1 MEETTPKTAPIKR
14 APGAGVKAADG
25 VQDGKRYNVMLDPAS
40 VALFMHIG
48 KGALSLGAREAARRL
63 AEAGD
68 VRQFSEKR
76 HALRTAKPAPKKR
89 SSKA

>member
-25 VQDGKRYNVMLDPAS
+25 VQDGKRYNVMLDPDS
-40 VALFMHIG
+40 VELFLHIG
-48 KGALSLGAREAARRL
+48 KGQLSLGAREAARRL

-68 VRQFSEKR
+68 VRVFSAKR
-76 HALRTAKPAPKKR
+76 HALRTATPVPKKR
-89 SSKA
+89 SSQT

>member
-25 VQDGKRYNVMLDPAS
+25 VQDGKRYNVMLDPDS